1 MSQNEKPGALSRM
14 PPNALVG
21 DPSRI
26 PQPLSGMSFL
36 ARAQYKAY
44 EKEFAAYLKLLRTRN
59 EVGQALEDAAK
70 IAESFEKQLVRIE
83 RLPEIRQTEQL
94 KVQAELEGELDKFTA
109 RATQRELSLIKQRA
123 DKANMTASAILA
135 ERRLAEIES
144 PPAIP
149 LAPPPPTP
157 SPPEPL
163 GARIAAIRRDEAD
176 LLAELMQGYE
186 QIDGMPE
193 AEREL
198 IDRIKLKTADLIA
211 ELIESRR

>member
-26 PQPLSGMSFL
+26 PQPLSGLSFL

-83 RLPEIRQTEQL
+83 RLPEIRQIEQL

-135 ERRLAEIES
+135 ERRLVEIEN

-149 LAPPPPTP
+149 LAYPEPAG
-157 SPPEPL
+157 PPEPL
-163 GARIAAIRRDEAD
+163 GARIAAIRRDESD
-176 LLAELMQGYE
+176 FLAELMQGYE
-186 QIDGMPE
+186 QIDDMPE

>member
-59 EVGQALEDAAK
+59 DVGQALEDAVK

-94 KVQAELEGELDKFTA
+94 KVQAELEGELDNFTA
-109 RATQRELSLIKQRA
+109 RATQRELSLIKQRT
-123 DKANMTASAILA
+123 DKANMTANAILA

-144 PPAIP
+144 PPSIP
-149 LAPPPPTP
+149 LTAPPNP
-157 SPPEPL
+157 SEPEPH
-163 GARIAAIRRDEAD
+163 GARIAAIRQDEAD
-176 LLAELMQGYE
+176 LIAELMRGYE
-186 QIDGMPE
+186 RIEDMPE

-198 IDRIKLKTADLIA
+198 IDRIRLKTADLIA
-211 ELIESRR
+211 ELIETRR